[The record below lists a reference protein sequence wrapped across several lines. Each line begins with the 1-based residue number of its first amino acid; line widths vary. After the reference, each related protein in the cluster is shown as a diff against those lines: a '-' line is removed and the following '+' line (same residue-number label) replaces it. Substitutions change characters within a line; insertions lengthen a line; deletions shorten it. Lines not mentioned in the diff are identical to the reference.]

1 MAAADALVASATRVL
16 DSCSDKTATL
26 TNVVQALYEE
36 FGKDECKAIMQDGA
50 KRWFEQYALN
60 FRVDAHGAGGHEWH
74 TVTLISSEWQTV
86 AVTSTAAASSELGHS
101 TNREISAA
109 EADYVGRLVHH
120 LRGKQHDLLPSLG
133 IAVPKPDSVPSS
145 LSKVLQRHPNIFS
158 LHRVGASDAVSLA
171 QGADEAGSHN
181 IATAGPTP
189 EVLCF
194 TYGLHLLFSNSQRG
208 WPSTKEELRSE
219 AAPLCTGMRQKLYQ
233 LSSLGGVKVLSGT
246 NLVWCVEK
254 MRLLVLNTPP
264 SIRQEAEIL
273 VRCAKM
279 SASTRNG
286 VSSAEAIEHGSV
298 ETSNG
303 LPDGAALTM
312 DCGSLHVEAT
322 PTALPESDAQPS
334 SQRPSMPPPP
344 PPAAGDPEEL
354 ADLNRALQQSR
365 AAAVEVAPPVAA
377 PPVAAAASHMPT
389 DPTTRLLEAMVSNVD
404 AEHPDREAD
413 IVTRHMA
420 LGMLRARTGM
430 IRLETRVEAAEA
442 RAELAEARVT
452 TLEAELRKTGQMLSN
467 ALEAQAH
474 LEGRLLQMASSSAAP
489 PGEPRSAAEA
499 QVVELA
505 GILDLEGL

>member
-181 IATAGPTP
+181 IATAGPTS

-194 TYGLHLLFSNSQRG
+194 TYGLHLLFSNSQRV

-322 PTALPESDAQPS
+322 PTALPEPDAQPS

-377 PPVAAAASHMPT
+377 PRVAAAAST